1 MEINMQFNPAI
12 STRGSFFILAS
23 PSHAPRISMRSRIYS
38 LLPHFVLVVAA
49 GAVEDHDGSGHLG
62 HGRITA
68 YGIAITSSTS
78 STTTK
83 SSPSAAAARAASGAS
98 SDRVCQNT
106 PASTLTASKTSV
118 CSAHLF
124 NDSKQG
130 DGQNACAVRACS
142 VGRDELQEDVGKRP
156 CVVRQ
161 EQLSAKR
168 SHV

>member
-1 MEINMQFNPAI
+1 
-12 STRGSFFILAS
+12 
-23 PSHAPRISMRSRIYS
+23 MRSRIYS
-38 LLPHFVLVVAA
+38 LLPHFVLVAAA

-62 HGRITA
+62 HGRTTA

-106 PASTLTASKTSV
+106 PASTQLTASKTSV
-118 CSAHLF
+118 CSSHLF

-142 VGRDELQEDVGKRP
+142 VGRDEFQEDVCKRP
-156 CVVRQ
+156 GVVRQ
-161 EQLSAKR
+161 EQLSSKR
-168 SHV
+168 GHV